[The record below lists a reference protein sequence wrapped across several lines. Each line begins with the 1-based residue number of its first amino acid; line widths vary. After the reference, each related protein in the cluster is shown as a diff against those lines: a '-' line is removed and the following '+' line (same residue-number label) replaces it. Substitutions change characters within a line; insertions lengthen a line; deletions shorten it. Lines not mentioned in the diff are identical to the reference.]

1 MATNHN
7 MPTTVTELSKML
19 QAEREQ
25 RKAEQQRATKR
36 EKELRA
42 EMDQMREAITNQETI
57 KYKALERER
66 DASLRE
72 AEHLKLKLSALR
84 EIGSTYVDETAERE
98 RLRQQRDD
106 LQKEVEQLKSQVHR
120 EKEVH
125 AERQLRDSEREKT
138 LLRQIAELKEQIR
151 TERDECTD
159 SFVPKIKALER
170 EIMLLKAICG
180 HDNDEETSEGSC
192 ENNKADDNE
201 EVTSTQEEKD
211 EEQLNVPDERSEA
224 AATSVTNLEASESQ
238 IEVSVEGIDQQER
251 NQADERNEGMTQN
264 NETSQIKVS
273 GEEIK
278 QERNQTHES
287 EATTQNWA
295 TFPQAVDDELNEQLS
310 EREEEE
316 EEEKKKKS
324 LSLKTQRKV
333 PLLSKLEARYR
344 RRRKRGKGGR
354 SLFTTFSRGTGGES
368 RAEGFTWGYEG
379 YCI

>member
-7 MPTTVTELSKML
+7 MPTTVTELSKIL

-84 EIGSTYVDETAERE
+84 EIGSTYVDEAAERE

-180 HDNDEETSEGSC
+180 HDNDEETSEDSC

-238 IEVSVEGIDQQER
+238 IEVSGEVIDQQER
-251 NQADERNEGMTQN
+251 YQADESEGTTQN
-264 NETSQIKVS
+264 YETSQIKVW
-273 GEEIK
+273 GEGIK
-278 QERNQTHES
+278 QERNQTDES

-295 TFPQAVDDELNEQLS
+295 TFPQAVDDELNQQLS

-316 EEEKKKKS
+316 EEEEEESVAKDSEESHLIEQAGGSVQTPKKK
-324 LSLKTQRKV
+324 RKGWKKFIYYIQ
-333 PLLSKLEARYR
+333 PWHCG
-344 RRRKRGKGGR
+344 RK
-354 SLFTTFSRGTGGES
+354 
-368 RAEGFTWGYEG
+368 
-379 YCI
+379 

>member
-98 RLRQQRDD
+98 KLRKQRDEV
-106 LQKEVEQLKSQVHR
+106 QKEVEQLKSQVHR

-159 SFVPKIKALER
+159 SFVPKIRALER

-211 EEQLNVPDERSEA
+211 EEQLNVHNERSEA
-224 AATSVTNLEASESQ
+224 EATSVTNLEASESQ

-251 NQADERNEGMTQN
+251 YQADESEGTTQN
-264 NETSQIKVS
+264 YDTCQIKVS

-316 EEEKKKKS
+316 EEEEKSVAKDSEESPLIEQAGGSVQTTKKK
-324 LSLKTQRKV
+324 RKGWKKFIYYIQ
-333 PLLSKLEARYR
+333 PWHWG
-344 RRRKRGKGGR
+344 RK
-354 SLFTTFSRGTGGES
+354 
-368 RAEGFTWGYEG
+368 
-379 YCI
+379 